1 MLARLPTHLNICRFY
16 HSWLEPDW
24 GAMDAAPRASV
35 AAATSAFVASASSTP
50 KHQSRPSV
58 SSAAAA
64 TMPTPTMTARG
75 GASQSLSATALAKDD
90 PIVHP
95 WSSTSGAS
103 PMVMRFAEFS
113 GVPCADHRPVDELN
127 DGWDRA
133 VSTEPNTQRGGGMG
147 ELGGRHHQRDNDDH
161 DDDAAVGSRSGT
173 LSPASSSDPFGST
186 GGGVDAVGAGAGS
199 GAARRASASAA
210 ASVKP
215 VVRSS
220 KGSAPAGVAHEL
232 HCCCCLGCDA
242 HVCCA
247 DGKKLGIDVAL
258 THSTAAD
265 IKTAKYASL
274 PSPASSSASKKR
286 SNRTRINSHDDD
298 GGGFDFSQWNH
309 GDEDEDADAEESTQ
323 NGGADDDESEE
334 DEDESEE
341 ESDDDEEDEGD
352 SNHDDEDEDDDV
364 DAFDASE
371 IAVNVSASGIPIP
384 KSAHANARRN
394 SSAGTAT
401 SASASTLPSANG
413 AATAASSSAAAAAA
427 RTDDG
432 ISGSPLRLGDGF
444 DASSMGSLPS
454 HKLSS
459 SLSPASVAMHFSGS
473 PPTWIS
479 TLLCLSF
486 VLLLPFRAKS
496 DMISLFFLFDCA
508 IDC

>member
-50 KHQSRPSV
+50 KHQSRSAMA
-58 SSAAAA
+58 SAAAA
-64 TMPTPTMTARG
+64 AAAATVPTPTMTARG
-75 GASQSLSATALAKDD
+75 SQSLSATALAKDD

-133 VSTEPNTQRGGGMG
+133 VSTEAHTQRGGGMG
-147 ELGGRHHQRDNDDH
+147 GLGGLGGLGGRHRDDDDQ

-186 GGGVDAVGAGAGS
+186 GGGVDAVGASTGAS
-199 GAARRASASAA
+199 RRASALA
-210 ASVKP
+210 ASAQPLKP

-220 KGSAPAGVAHEL
+220 KVSAAAGTAHEL

-242 HVCCA
+242 HVCCT
-247 DGKKLGIDVAL
+247 DGKKLGVDVAL
-258 THSTAAD
+258 ADSTAAETK
-265 IKTAKYASL
+265 IGKYASL

-286 SNRTRINSHDDD
+286 SNRKRINSHDDD

-309 GDEDEDADAEESTQ
+309 GDEDEDAEESTQ
-323 NGGADDDESEE
+323 NGGADDESEE
-334 DEDESEE
+334 DEDESED
-341 ESDDDEEDEGD
+341 ESDEDDEDEED

-371 IAVNVSASGIPIP
+371 NGVISASGIPIP
-384 KSAHANARRN
+384 KSVNASARRK
-394 SSAGTAT
+394 SSAGAAT
-401 SASASTLPSANG
+401 GAAASTLASANG
-413 AATAASSSAAAAAA
+413 AVTAASSSAAAAAA
-427 RTDDG
+427 RTDDD

-444 DASSMGSLPS
+444 DASSMGSLPT

-459 SLSPASVAMHFSGS
+459 SLSPASVAMQYSGS
-473 PPTWIS
+473 PPTWIGTFNVCFLS
-479 TLLCLSF
+479 TLQARPHMISF
-486 VLLLPFRAKS
+486 V
-496 DMISLFFLFDCA
+496 CA
-508 IDC
+508 FSSCY